1 MTTDTLTITRTITR
15 TAPNCFTAQIGGRF
29 SASLGFDETLGVT
42 ACFVMGR
49 GVPYLRNYTEWAA
62 SEKHY
67 GGYVEPAGLLP
78 APEKHAN
85 ANLAEAR
92 ALIREAAG
100 VSCPLIRATYLE
112 RIAKSLGV

>member
-1 MTTDTLTITRTITR
+1 MNAAITITRTGFN
-15 TAPNCFTAQIGGRF
+15 AFTVQAGEKFASMLGGDEALF
-29 SASLGFDETLGVT
+29 AAS
-42 ACFVMGR
+42 CFVITG
-49 GVPYLRNYTEWAA
+49 GSLPYLRDYTNWAA
-62 SEKHY
+62 TEKHY

-100 VSCPLIRATYLE
+100 VSCPLIRATYIE
-112 RIAKSLGV
+112 RIAKALG